1 MQSNPFLIY
10 QKVVILH
17 AKHNNLLEITVKERK
32 RYYVWNRINLQYS
45 GSNS

>member
-1 MQSNPFLIY
+1 MQLKFSLIY

-17 AKHNNLLEITVKERK
+17 AKHDNLLEITVKERK

-45 GSNS
+45 GADS

>member
-1 MQSNPFLIY
+1 MQANLSLIY

-17 AKHNNLLEITVKERK
+17 AKRNNLLEITVKERK

-45 GSNS
+45 GANS